1 MKHERTGQ
9 SLFSYRDYRHLFAA
23 QVVALFGT
31 GLTTVALGLLAY
43 QLAGADAASVLG
55 TALAIKMT
63 AYVAGAPVAAAHAD
77 RFPRRLM
84 RVSLDLT
91 RATVV
96 VALPFIDQVW
106 QVYVPIAVLQ
116 SASAAF
122 TPTVQAVIPDV
133 VTDESDYTAALS
145 ASQLASTME
154 SLLSPVLAALLLT
167 VMSFHWLFVGTVI
180 GFLISA
186 AMVISTRRHL
196 ATSVSAT

>member
-1 MKHERTGQ
+1 M

-43 QLAGADAASVLG
+43 QLAGADAAAVLG
-55 TALAIKMT
+55 TALAIKMI
-63 AYVAGAPVAAAHAD
+63 AYVTVAPIAAAHAD
-77 RFPRRLM
+77 RVPRRLM
-84 RVSLDLT
+84 LVGLDLT

-106 QVYVPIAVLQ
+106 QIYVLIAVLQ

-122 TPTVQAVIPDV
+122 TPTFQAVIPDV
-133 VTDESDYTAALS
+133 VGDESDYTKALS

-154 SLLSPVLAALLLT
+154 SLLSPVLAALALT
-167 VMSFHWLFVGTVI
+167 V
-180 GFLISA
+180 A
-186 AMVISTRRHL
+186 TRRV
-196 ATSVSAT
+196 AGQRDSAGRGGRR